1 MPPMPEIAAIRE
13 EVKKFIL
20 DEFLPGEDPSELT
33 PDTPL
38 VSSGVLD
45 SIATLKLVTFIEDTH
60 NVSLEPHE
68 VDEEN
73 LDTLDL
79 IANLIKSKL

>member
-1 MPPMPEIAAIRE
+1 MPEITEIQEA
-13 EVKKFIL
+13 VKKFIL

-33 PDTPL
+33 AETPL

-45 SIATLKLVTFIEDTH
+45 SIATLKLVTFIEDTY

-79 IANLIKSKL
+79 ITNLIKAKL